1 MALKYSR
8 ARRDCLCFI
17 ELAGIRTNDSC
28 EFAFYIAPIR
38 FQWFGSILQGCAVGT
53 AFVSS
58 EHVGI
63 HCDITSSGGGGS
75 GRWLCIGAFV
85 SLRRRVTDL
94 CREASGLPRGP
105 QCTPPCTG
113 TDKLQNGSCVN
124 AYINYN
130 QNGRGGRRRGI
141 NLHCTQCE
149 MHAW

>member
-63 HCDITSSGGGGS
+63 HCDITS
-75 GRWLCIGAFV
+75 
-85 SLRRRVTDL
+85 
-94 CREASGLPRGP
+94 
-105 QCTPPCTG
+105 
-113 TDKLQNGSCVN
+113 
-124 AYINYN
+124 
-130 QNGRGGRRRGI
+130 RGGREVALYWCVCVTSATSDRSLQGGFRLAPRATVHTAVHG
-141 NLHCTQCE
+141 HR
-149 MHAW
+149 